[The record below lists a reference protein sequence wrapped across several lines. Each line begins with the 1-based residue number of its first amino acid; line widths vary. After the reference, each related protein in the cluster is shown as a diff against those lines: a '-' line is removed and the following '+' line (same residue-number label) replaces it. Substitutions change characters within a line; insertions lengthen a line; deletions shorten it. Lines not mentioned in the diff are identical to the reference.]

1 MPESPNRDVEADL
14 QLCMVQSPAEPNGD
28 FTPGRS
34 GDSDGI
40 PAFPRAVE
48 GVIGNETFVPDPVC
62 SEKNFDINGIFLIDK
77 RTLVV

>member
-1 MPESPNRDVEADL
+1 MPENQNRDVEADL
-14 QLCMVQSPAEPNGD
+14 LLCMVQSPAEPNGD

-40 PAFPRAVE
+40 PASLRTGE
-48 GVIGNETFVPDPVC
+48 GVIGNETFVPVLVR
-62 SEKNFDINGIFLIDK
+62 SEKIFDINGIFLIDK